1 MGNGEI
7 NDVELKHKR
16 WGVENGNIEE
26 IWNNVKM

>member
-16 WGVENGNIEE
+16 WGVENG
-26 IWNNVKM
+26 VKGGNME